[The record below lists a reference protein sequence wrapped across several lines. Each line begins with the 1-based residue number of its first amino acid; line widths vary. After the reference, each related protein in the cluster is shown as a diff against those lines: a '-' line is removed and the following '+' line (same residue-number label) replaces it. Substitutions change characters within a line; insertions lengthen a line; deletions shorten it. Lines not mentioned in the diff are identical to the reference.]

1 MEDSVF
7 HQYRR
12 KAVRHAVTVT
22 FLGAAALGL
31 GPATAGVVAA
41 GGLPAPIP
49 AVSDFQYLSG
59 STTQPAET
67 DCFSVGRRCFTP
79 TSMQA
84 SYNLPPLYQ
93 ANDEG
98 QGMTIAIIDSFGNP
112 NMASDLGN
120 FDTQMG
126 LQHMCGEPGVTCAAG
141 MPTFQHVYW
150 NGKTQV
156 KTAPPGSHGTGTQD
170 RNIWA
175 LETSLDIEW
184 AHSIAPEANILN
196 VTTNPAET
204 LGVQGFPAMMNAEQY
219 VVDHHEATVISQSFA
234 AAEESFANTQALM
247 NLRHAFIS
255 AAANGVTVLG
265 SSGDGGTANPYFTPV
280 KHPKTIPFPSVEWP
294 ASDPLV
300 TGVGGTYLCTNPFT
314 GVGVDTTDPPVN
326 CQSPANPGAREIGWV
341 DAGGGFSH
349 VFPKPSYQ
357 DNLPPNST
365 AIGDMRGVPD
375 VSYQASSR
383 TGVLVYDTAPGDA
396 ESGLACPSGNPCSAG
411 WYVVGGTSA
420 SSPQWAGLVA
430 IADQMAG
437 HGLGQINP
445 TLYSL
450 ASGGSYSN
458 YFYDVTLGNNQ
469 TDPNIPGYDATTG
482 WDPITGLGTPDAA
495 TLVPALAGQ

>member
-1 MEDSVF
+1 MF

-22 FLGAAALGL
+22 FVGAAALGL
-31 GPATAGVVAA
+31 GPASAGLVAA

-49 AVSDFQYLSG
+49 AVSDYQFLSG
-59 STTQPAET
+59 STTPPAET

-79 TSMQA
+79 TTMQA
-84 SYNLPPLYQ
+84 SYNLPPMYK

-120 FDTQMG
+120 FDTQMN
-126 LQHMCGEPGVTCAAG
+126 LPHMCGEPGVTCSAG

-156 KTAPPGSHGTGTQD
+156 KAPPPPSKGAGIQT

-175 LETSLDIEW
+175 LETALDVEW

-196 VTTNPAET
+196 VTTNPAEV
-204 LGVQGFPAMMNAEQY
+204 LGVQGFPAMMNAEQFI
-219 VVDHHEATVISQSFA
+219 VDHHEANVITQSFG
-234 AAEESFANTQALM
+234 AAEETFGSPQSLL

-255 AAANGVTVLG
+255 AAADGVTVLA
-265 SSGDGGTANPYFTPV
+265 SSGDGGSANVGKTPV
-280 KHPKTIPFPSVEWP
+280 KNPKTFPFPTVGWP

-300 TGVGGTYLCTNPFT
+300 TGVGGTYLCTDPTT
-314 GVGVDTTDPPVN
+314 GAGIDTTDPPVN
-326 CQSPANPGAREIGWV
+326 CQSPANPGVREIGWI
-341 DAGGGFSH
+341 DSGGGFSH
-349 VFPKPSYQ
+349 IFAKPSYQ
-357 DNLPPNST
+357 DTLPMDST
-365 AIGDMRGVPD
+365 AIGAMRGVPD
-375 VSYQASSR
+375 VAYQASSR

-396 ESGLACPSGNPCSAG
+396 ESGLICPSGNPCSAG

-430 IADQMAG
+430 IADQIAG

-445 TLYSL
+445 ALYTL
-450 ASGGSYSN
+450 ASGPNYGT
-458 YFYDVTLGNNQ
+458 YFYDVVNGNNQ
-469 TDPNIPGYDATTG
+469 ADPAVAGFPATPG
-482 WDPITGLGTPDAA
+482 WDPVTGLGTPNAA
-495 TLVPALAGQ
+495 TLVPALAGH